1 MAKRQAILGAAGAAG
16 GVAIGAP
23 VGGMGLA
30 LMGTAIA
37 IPAVVPPLDAG
48 GGRLVCRPA
57 HRQAP
62 RPKSPNDQL
71 DVLLQDTG
79 PPGGARRGNAQ
90 PWRVTR

>member
-37 IPAVVPPLDAG
+37 IPAVVSPLVLGAAG
-48 GGRLVCRPA
+48 WYVGRRIGK
-57 HRQAP
+57 R
-62 RPKSPNDQL
+62 L
-71 DVLLQDTG
+71 DRI
-79 PPGGARRGNAQ
+79 ARTTN
-90 PWRVTR
+90 